1 MRVLVFESKRLGYA
15 SSWCFAEMIC
25 RGLELCGVSVKRFS
39 LEEDIA
45 GQEQELKKLTGEQFD
60 GIIDINSLLPHVV
73 LDDKYFLDYF
83 DAPFFHFIVDH
94 PMHLHSSLVI
104 PLKHYRVICLDYYHK
119 EYLEHHYP
127 HIEKVY
133 VFPFGGISA
142 SEFTEEAPEFVAMQ
156 DRKYDVLFPGTYTPS
171 GYYRTQM
178 EHASDFQYEIAQDI
192 LCQYRQGSRR
202 PMEELFAEQTKDQDF
217 FALQMYNARM
227 IDRYIR
233 EWYREFVLNELLC
246 AGIHVDVVGSRW
258 ELFRSGAPQNLH
270 IHPPCSY
277 PEQLMLLGQ
286 SRMVLNVQP
295 LFWDGVHDR
304 VVNAMANY
312 SIALTDS
319 CGFIE
324 REFEEGKEL
333 LVYDKNNPGK
343 VAHMVCEL
351 LQSPDKLEKM
361 AVHAK
366 NAVSRHSWTAHI
378 ENFLESLL
386 FH

>member
-1 MRVLVFESKRLGYA
+1 MRVLVFESKRLGYD

-25 RGLELCGVSVKRFS
+25 RGLEQCGVSVKRFT

-45 GQEQELKKLTGEQFD
+45 GQERELRKLTEGHFD
-60 GIIDINSLLPHVV
+60 GMIDINSLLPHVL
-73 LDDKYFLDYF
+73 LDDRYFLDYF
-83 DAPFFHFIVDH
+83 DAPFFQFIVDH
-94 PMHLHSSLVI
+94 PMHLHNSLAV
-104 PLKHYRVICLDYYHK
+104 PLKHYRVICLDCHHK
-119 EYLEHHYP
+119 EYLERHYP

-133 VFPFGGISA
+133 VFPFGGIPA
-142 SEFTEEAPEFVAMQ
+142 SEFTEETPEAVPMK

-171 GYYRTQM
+171 DYYRSQM
-178 EHASDFQYEIAQDI
+178 DCVSDFQYGIAQEI
-192 LCQYRQGSRR
+192 LHQYRQGSTR
-202 PMEELFAEQTKDQDF
+202 PLEELFAEQVEDREF
-217 FALQMYNARM
+217 FALQMYHARM

-233 EWYREFVLNELLC
+233 EWYREFILNELLR

-258 ELFRSGAPQNLH
+258 ELFCPSVPQNLH
-270 IHPPCSY
+270 IHPPCPY

-304 VVNAMANY
+304 VVNAMANG

-319 CGFIE
+319 CGFI
-324 REFEEGKEL
+324 RRDFVDGKEIL
-333 LVYDKNNPGK
+333 IYDKNNPIQA
-343 VAHMVCEL
+343 AHTVLEL
-351 LQSPDKLEKM
+351 LQAPDKLGQM
-361 AVHAK
+361 AADAE
-366 NAVSRHSWTAHI
+366 NAVSHHSWTAHI